1 MSESRNEQAGEC
13 APREPARK
21 KIGRFEDLIAWQ
33 KARDLTAAIYR
44 ITREPPLSSDINLV
58 EQMRRSALSVMS
70 NIAEGFER
78 STPTEFSRFL
88 SIAKA
93 SCAEIRSQLYAAA
106 DVGHLSSE
114 RFKVVLSQAEESAR
128 VLGGLRAAVLRHQRS
143 GRRRP

>member
-1 MSESRNEQAGEC
+1 MSENCSGQPGGWTPTESAT
-13 APREPARK
+13 K

-33 KARDLTAAIYR
+33 KARSLTAAIYR

-58 EQMRRSALSVMS
+58 EQMQRSALSVMS

-106 DVGHLSSE
+106 VGHLSPE